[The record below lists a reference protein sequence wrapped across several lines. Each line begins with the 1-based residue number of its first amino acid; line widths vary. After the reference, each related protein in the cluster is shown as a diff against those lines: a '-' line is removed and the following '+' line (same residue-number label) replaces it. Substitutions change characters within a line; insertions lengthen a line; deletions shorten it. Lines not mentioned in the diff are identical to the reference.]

1 MCSESTCTL
10 LRRKFVFQG
19 NFRLDTMRSPFGDKN
34 GTKKCPCYQT
44 PNHQI
49 VTLNVSQKRDCLQHH
64 SLSKKKLHVQ
74 HLLFKP
80 TAELKK
86 MQKLNREI
94 GHVSLVSLTF
104 PPIKSVPGT
113 MYTRKIF
120 KSSTPALINS
130 IADSVNTRTSIFL
143 GAKELSLNQTQIS
156 GAS

>member
-49 VTLNVSQKRDCLQHH
+49 VRLNVSQKRDCLQHH
-64 SLSKKKLHVQ
+64 SLSEKKLHVQ

-80 TAELKK
+80 TADFKK
-86 MQKLNREI
+86 N
-94 GHVSLVSLTF
+94 
-104 PPIKSVPGT
+104 
-113 MYTRKIF
+113 
-120 KSSTPALINS
+120 
-130 IADSVNTRTSIFL
+130 
-143 GAKELSLNQTQIS
+143 AKVK
-156 GAS
+156 